1 MLKGRCE
8 SLATGSGRGVTLL
21 FFFGF
26 VLISY
31 NSFMFCFSF
40 ILAKDAFS
48 SIIIIMPFVV
58 YFFGLRLGSRKICFR
73 IIFPAF

>member
-1 MLKGRCE
+1 M
-8 SLATGSGRGVTLL
+8 SLATGSGRGVTFL

-26 VLISY
+26 AFISY
-31 NSFMFCFSF
+31 NSFILYFSV
-40 ILAKDAFS
+40 ILAYDAFL